1 MIEVENKKI
10 SIRKQCELLNIS
22 RSMYYYAPKEESEDD
37 IKIKD
42 LLKKQYDLTPY
53 YGVKKMTI
61 VLRKKYKLELNPKRT
76 RRLLRE
82 LGLHAIYRKPNLSQR
97 DKSHEVYP
105 YLLKDK
111 EIGNVNEVWSTDI
124 TYIKIG
130 MGKMY
135 LSAVIDWYS
144 RYIISWSLS
153 NSLDKSVS
161 IDTLK
166 NALESGKPLIFN
178 TDQGSQYTS
187 KEHTSILKDAEIA
200 ISMDSVGQAL
210 DNIYIERFWR
220 TFKYECLYL
229 SVIEDGLDLY
239 KAIENYINLYNHE
252 RLHQSLDYNTPWEV
266 YSGQVKVKPIIPKKS
281 KKNFEP
287 MVKP

>member
-1 MIEVENKKI
+1 MIEVHNKKI

-22 RSMYYYAPKEESEDD
+22 RSMYYYSPKEESEDD
-37 IKIKD
+37 IKIKG
-42 LLKKQYDLTPY
+42 LLKQQYKLTPF

-61 VLRKKYKLELNPKRT
+61 ELRKKYKLELNPKRT

-82 LGLHAIYRKPNLSQR
+82 LGLYAIYRKPNLSQR

-105 YLLKDK
+105 YLLQDK
-111 EIGNVNEVWSTDI
+111 EITKVNEVWSTDI

-130 MGKMY
+130 IGKMY

-144 RYIISWSLS
+144 RYIISWNLS

-166 NALESGKPLIFN
+166 KALKRGKPLIFN

-187 KEHTSILKDAEIA
+187 KEHTSILKGEKIA

-220 TFKYECLYL
+220 SFK
-229 SVIEDGLDLY
+229 
-239 KAIENYINLYNHE
+239 
-252 RLHQSLDYNTPWEV
+252 
-266 YSGQVKVKPIIPKKS
+266 
-281 KKNFEP
+281 
-287 MVKP
+287 